1 MTRDKAHHGTR
12 RSRDVRRLFAAV
24 ARRYDLLN
32 HLLSA
37 NLDRRWRRRTAAAAC
52 PNRDRKV
59 AGASAITMVDVC
71 AGTGDLAVEMLR
83 RAPQARVVAC
93 DFCRPMLELAR
104 RKFARAGLAR
114 RAALVEA
121 NALALPLPDASADA
135 ATCAFG
141 LRNLDEP
148 WRCLAEM
155 VRVIRPGGRVAILE
169 FHRPRG
175 QGALAG
181 LFSLYFHHVLPRLGA
196 WISHGRHGAYE
207 YLVTSIKE
215 FGPSERVADAMRRAG
230 LDRVRIEPLA
240 GGIASVYTGQK
251 PH

>member
-1 MTRDKAHHGTR
+1 M
-12 RSRDVRRLFAAV
+12 FAAV

-52 PNRDRKV
+52 PNRGRKV
-59 AGASAITMVDVC
+59 AVTSAITMVDVC

-104 RKFARAGLAR
+104 RKFAHAGLAR

-181 LFSLYFHHVLPRLGA
+181 LFSLYFHHVLPRLGG
-196 WISHGRHGAYE
+196 WISRGRHGGYE

-251 PH
+251 PR